1 MANYILALAFKGRW
15 KSKGGGLMM
24 ATRKSA
30 TPKSRSK
37 RSTKTESNG
46 AAEGIAPQPA
56 AIAHAESSNGAA
68 KSDPTSDQ
76 VRFRAY
82 EIFLS
87 RGGAHGDDWR
97 DWFIA
102 EGELSLSSKT

>member
-1 MANYILALAFKGRW
+1 
-15 KSKGGGLMM
+15 MM

-37 RSTKTESNG
+37 RSTKAESS
-46 AAEGIAPQPA
+46 AAAKTAAPQPA
-56 AIAHAESSNGAA
+56 AMAHAESSNGTA

-87 RGGAHGDDWR
+87 RGGAHGDDWN

-102 EGELSLSSKT
+102 EGELGLTSKT